1 MDFGNTDVHVVN
13 RSDLSQREYRIYIL
27 STLWQ
32 EHIYIIFDVYC
43 EALIKSSVFT
53 FVNLGNNL
61 CSSSVRQKIAEE
73 DKVQTTTMTV
83 SCFHAMFA
91 IQPTR
96 IHIYICFEK

>member
-1 MDFGNTDVHVVN
+1 MPNLHVC
-13 RSDLSQREYRIYIL
+13 SK
-27 STLWQ
+27 

-53 FVNLGNNL
+53 FVNLGNGR

-73 DKVQTTTMTV
+73 DKVQTTTMIV

-91 IQPTR
+91 IQPSR
-96 IHIYICFEK
+96 IHIYV

>member
-1 MDFGNTDVHVVN
+1 MPNLHVC
-13 RSDLSQREYRIYIL
+13 SK
-27 STLWQ
+27 

-73 DKVQTTTMTV
+73 DKVQTTTM
-83 SCFHAMFA
+83 CFMFSRNVRYTTN
-91 IQPTR
+91 PYTY
-96 IHIYICFEK
+96 IYIYALKSDLNMNINPRRTAARDRY